1 VSKARSRAEKVERGP
16 ANPIAGGHPEFLR
29 KLDGLRVGQSP
40 VEGVFVDNQFL
51 HPDLDFSLSFPEGWE
66 TQNARTYVG
75 AREPDGKAMAVL
87 ELAGEGKDPLEAAR
101 IFEKKS
107 GVRLE
112 DTQPLSVAGLEAVR
126 SAGEHQGS
134 RLDLTW
140 IAYGGYVFQITGIS
154 PEDTFNVYQDSLAK
168 IGRSFRPITKA
179 ERKKIKD
186 TRLRIVPAKA
196 GESLEQ
202 VGKRKEST
210 WTPEEAAVANGLS
223 VEDSLRTGQLVKIP
237 IQEPY
242 TP

>member
-1 VSKARSRAEKVERGP
+1 
-16 ANPIAGGHPEFLR
+16 
-29 KLDGLRVGQSP
+29 
-40 VEGVFVDNQFL
+40 VFVDNQFL
-51 HPDLDFSLSFPEGWE
+51 HPDLRFSLSFPEGWE
-66 TQNARTYVG
+66 TQNARNYVG
-75 AREPDGKAMAVL
+75 AREPEGKAMAVL

-101 IFEKKS
+101 TFEQKS

-112 DTQPLSVAGLEAVR
+112 DTQPLSIAGLEAVR
-126 SAGEHQGS
+126 SAGQHRSS

-140 IAYGGYVFQITGIS
+140 IAYGGYVFQITGLS
-154 PEDTFNVYQDSLAK
+154 PEGTFNAYQDSLAK
-168 IGRSFRPITKA
+168 IPRSFRPITKV

-186 TRLRIVPAKA
+186 TRLRIVPARGSEA
-196 GESLEQ
+196 FEQILERTK
-202 VGKRKEST
+202 GT